1 MMIICDL
8 ALILFFIGIPMT
20 QSTPTVSG
28 IKLKRQ
34 SKLLEVTFDNGQTY
48 NISCEMLR
56 VFSPSAEV
64 QRHGNPILVTHKK
77 AVNIKAL
84 EPVGHYAV
92 KITFDDGHDTGLYSW
107 QVLYNLCSN
116 QTELWQQYLA
126 RLRAEKGS
134 REPLIDMNIKYS

>member
-1 MMIICDL
+1 
-8 ALILFFIGIPMT
+8 MT

-64 QRHGNPILVTHKK
+64 QRHGDPILVTHKT
-77 AVNIKAL
+77 AVNITAI

-92 KITFDDGHDTGLYSW
+92 KIVFDDGHDTGLYSW
-107 QVLYNLCSN
+107 DYLYDLCTTHEQRWQRYVERLTAAGATRDPQVQVLKL
-116 QTELWQQYLA
+116 
-126 RLRAEKGS
+126 G
-134 REPLIDMNIKYS
+134 D